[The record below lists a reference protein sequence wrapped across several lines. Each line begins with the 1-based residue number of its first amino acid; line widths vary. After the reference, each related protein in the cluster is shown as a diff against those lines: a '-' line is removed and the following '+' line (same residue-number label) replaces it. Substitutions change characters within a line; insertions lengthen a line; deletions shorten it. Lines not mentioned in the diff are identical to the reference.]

1 MYYEE
6 RNLIY
11 LDNCETYDLVLSKK
25 LKNFPSGFWSSLSSE
40 EGKRV
45 AVELLRYLIEER
57 FKFDREEILNNLSK
71 EFILNNKLWT
81 PCKLYFGRSAIRYI
95 NEAYPNRFKAF
106 EFKKCRIPQNYWCDR
121 NNRKDAIRWLIEENL
136 NWNIDDVK
144 EKFNRDMLL
153 EYDLA
158 TLTAYYTSSID
169 IVNEIYPNQI
179 YVWELKRSSV
189 SPKFWE
195 IKENRLAAVRWLI
208 EEQLKY
214 NHDEVVDK
222 LTIEDFYNNKLTTL
236 IENYYNESI
245 SRAVIEAYGDK
256 YMLWEF
262 AYHRWNE
269 EDAKKAT
276 VWLIDK
282 LKREKGKDPSEISYY
297 DFQDNKLR
305 IVIDKYYKSS
315 PRKAV
320 LDVGSSIYVS

>member
-25 LKNFPSGFWSSLSSE
+25 LRNFPSGFWSSLSSE
-40 EGKRV
+40 DGKRV

-57 FKFDREEILNNLSK
+57 FKFDREGIINNLSK
-71 EFILNNKLWT
+71 DFILNNKLWT

-95 NEAYPNRFKAF
+95 NEVYPNRFKAF

-121 NNRKDAIRWLIEENL
+121 NNRIDAIRWLIEENL
-136 NWNIDDVK
+136 DWNIDDVK

-169 IVNEIYPNQI
+169 IINEIYPNQI
-179 YVWELKRSSV
+179 YVWELNRSSV
-189 SPKFWE
+189 SPKFWDV
-195 IKENRLAAVRWLI
+195 KENRLAAVRWLI
-208 EEQLKY
+208 EEKLKY
-214 NHDEVVDK
+214 SHSEVVDK
-222 LTIEDFYNNKLTTL
+222 LTIE
-236 IENYYNESI
+236 
-245 SRAVIEAYGDK
+245 AYEDK
-256 YMLWEF
+256 YMPWEF
-262 AYHRWNE
+262 GYHRWNE

-282 LKREKGKDPSEISYY
+282 LKRERGKVPSEVSYY

-305 IVIDKYYKSS
+305 IVIDKYYNSS

-320 LDVGSSIYVS
+320 LDVGKRCS